1 MHSAYELFVGNVAR
15 IIYAVSMHHPNHTIY
30 NPLIQGVT
38 ALRAIPLRENTW
50 RAETR
55 KRRKSTRLF
64 RCGAVSPVGMLG
76 RQAWKVCRKI
86 ER

>member
-50 RAETR
+50 RYSWLTEPRHAKGGNQR
-55 KRRKSTRLF
+55 VYFAAAQFPPSVCWGDK
-64 RCGAVSPVGMLG
+64 LG
-76 RQAWKVCRKI
+76 
-86 ER
+86 